1 MALTCTFNRWGTL
14 LAVGCNDGRIVIWDF
29 LTRGIAKI
37 ISAHIHPVCSLCW
50 SRDGHK
56 LVSASTDNMV
66 SQWDVLTGDCDQR
79 FRFPSPILKVQYH
92 PRDQNKVLVCP
103 MKSAPVMLTLSDSKH
118 VVLPVDDDSDLNVVA
133 SFDRRGEYIYTGNA
147 KGKIL
152 VLKTDTQDLVASFR
166 VTTGTS
172 NTTAIKSI
180 EFARK
185 GSCFLINTADR
196 IIRVY
201 DGREILTCGRDGEPE
216 PMQKLQDLVNRTPW
230 KKCCFSGD
238 GEYIVAGSARQH
250 ALYIW
255 EKSIG
260 NLVKI
265 LHGTRGELLLD
276 VAWHPV
282 RPIIASISSGVVS
295 IWAQNQ
301 VENWSAFA
309 PDFKELDE
317 NVEYEERES
326 EFDIED
332 EDKSEPEQT
341 DDGCLHLLTASC
353 QQYDWRPAAIRKPCE
368 ASELGSMLSKC
379 ADAAEDEEV
388 DVTSVDP
395 IAAFCSSDEELEDSK
410 ALLYL
415 PIAPEVED
423 PEENPYGPPPD
434 AVQTALPDDGI
445 GSEKK
450 RPSLSD
456 GPQPPKK
463 KPKTTNI
470 ELQGVPNDEVH
481 PLLGVKGDG
490 KSKKKQAGRPKGSK
504 GKEKDSPFKPKLY
517 KGDRGSLPLEGA
529 AKGKVQAE
537 LGQPLPGGGISELL

>member
-1 MALTCTFNRWGTL
+1 MNLELLESFGQNYPEEADGTLDCISMALTCTFNRWGTL

-37 ISAHIHPVCSLCW
+37 LSAHIHPVCSLCW

-56 LVSASTDNMV
+56 LVSASTDNIV
-66 SQWDVLTGDCDQR
+66 SLWDVLSGDCDQR
-79 FRFPSPILKVQYH
+79 FRFPSPILKVQFH
-92 PRDQNKVLVCP
+92 PRDQDKVLVCP
-103 MKSAPVMLTLSDSKH
+103 MKSAPVMLTLSDSSH

-152 VLKTDTQDLVASFR
+152 VLKTNTQDLVASFR

-341 DDGCLHLLTASC
+341 G
-353 QQYDWRPAAIRKPCE
+353 
-368 ASELGSMLSKC
+368 G
-379 ADAAEDEEV
+379 DAAEDEEV
-388 DVTSVDP
+388 DVTSVDR
-395 IAAFCSSDEELEDSK
+395 IAAFCSRTLLPCSDEELEDTK

-423 PEENPYGPPPD
+423 PEENPYGPPPE
-434 AVQTALPDDGI
+434 TAPMSVSEDGA
-445 GSEKK
+445 GTDKK
-450 RPSLSD
+450 RQATSD
-456 GPQPPKK
+456 GVQPPKK
-463 KPKTTNI
+463 KPKTTMV
-470 ELQGVPNDEVH
+470 ELQGVPSDEVH
-481 PLLGVKGDG
+481 PLLGVKGDS
-490 KSKKKQAGRPKGSK
+490 KSKKKQSGRPKGAK
-504 GKEKDSPFKPKLY
+504 GKERDSPFKPKTF
-517 KGDRGSLPLEGA
+517 KGDRGMPLDAAMKGRAQSELPQVLTGVGA
-529 AKGKVQAE
+529 
-537 LGQPLPGGGISELL
+537 ISELL

>member
-1 MALTCTFNRWGTL
+1 MNLELLESFGQNYPEEADGTLDCISMALTCTFNRWGTL

-56 LVSASTDNMV
+56 LVSASTDNIV
-66 SQWDVLTGDCDQR
+66 SQWDVLSGDCDQR

-152 VLKTDTQDLVASFR
+152 VLKTDSQDLVASFR

-341 DDGCLHLLTASC
+341 
-353 QQYDWRPAAIRKPCE
+353 
-368 ASELGSMLSKC
+368 
-379 ADAAEDEEV
+379 
-388 DVTSVDP
+388 
-395 IAAFCSSDEELEDSK
+395 
-410 ALLYL
+410 
-415 PIAPEVED
+415 ED

-434 AVQTALPDDGI
+434 AVQTSLMDEGAS
-445 GSEKK
+445 SEKK
-450 RPSLSD
+450 RQSSTD
-456 GPQPPKK
+456 GSQPPKK

-517 KGDRGSLPLEGA
+517 KGDRGLPLEGS

-537 LGQPLPGGGISELL
+537 LSQPLTAGGAISELL

>member
-1 MALTCTFNRWGTL
+1 MNLELLESFGQNYPEEADGTLDCISMALTCTFNRWGTL

-56 LVSASTDNMV
+56 LVSASTDNIV
-66 SQWDVLTGDCDQR
+66 SQWDVLSGDCDQR

-92 PRDQNKVLVCP
+92 PRD
-103 MKSAPVMLTLSDSKH
+103 H
-118 VVLPVDDDSDLNVVA
+118 
-133 SFDRRGEYIYTGNA
+133 
-147 KGKIL
+147 
-152 VLKTDTQDLVASFR
+152 
-166 VTTGTS
+166 
-172 NTTAIKSI
+172 
-180 EFARK
+180 
-185 GSCFLINTADR
+185 CFLINTADR

-341 DDGCLHLLTASC
+341 G
-353 QQYDWRPAAIRKPCE
+353 
-368 ASELGSMLSKC
+368 

-434 AVQTALPDDGI
+434 AVQTSLIDEGAS
-445 GSEKK
+445 SEKK
-450 RPSLSD
+450 RQSSAD
-456 GPQPPKK
+456 GSQPPKK

-517 KGDRGSLPLEGA
+517 KGDRGLPLEGS

-537 LGQPLPGGGISELL
+537 LSQPLTAGGAISELL

>member
-1 MALTCTFNRWGTL
+1 MNLELLESFGQNYPEEADGTLDCISMALTCTFNRWGTL

-56 LVSASTDNMV
+56 LVSASTDNIV
-66 SQWDVLTGDCDQR
+66 SQWDVLSGDCDQR

-133 SFDRRGEYIYTGNA
+133 SFDRRGEYVYTGNA

-152 VLKTDTQDLVASFR
+152 VLKTDSQDLVASFR

-185 GSCFLINTADR
+185 G
-196 IIRVY
+196 
-201 DGREILTCGRDGEPE
+201 
-216 PMQKLQDLVNRTPW
+216 RTPW

-341 DDGCLHLLTASC
+341 G
-353 QQYDWRPAAIRKPCE
+353 
-368 ASELGSMLSKC
+368 

-434 AVQTALPDDGI
+434 AVPTSLMDEGAS
-445 GSEKK
+445 SEKK
-450 RPSLSD
+450 RQSSAD
-456 GPQPPKK
+456 GSQPPKK

-517 KGDRGSLPLEGA
+517 KGDRGLPLEGST
-529 AKGKVQAE
+529 KGKVQAE
-537 LGQPLPGGGISELL
+537 LSQPLTAGGAISELL

>member
-1 MALTCTFNRWGTL
+1 MNLELLESFGQNYPEEADGTLDCISMALTCTFNRWGTL

-37 ISAHIHPVCSLCW
+37 ISAHIHPVCSLCMRLCTDLCSGPDVAVLDCYW
-50 SRDGHK
+50 PGIEYSK
-56 LVSASTDNMV
+56 LIAKLTLVS
-66 SQWDVLTGDCDQR
+66 GDCE
-79 FRFPSPILKVQYH
+79 L
-92 PRDQNKVLVCP
+92 
-103 MKSAPVMLTLSDSKH
+103 
-118 VVLPVDDDSDLNVVA
+118 
-133 SFDRRGEYIYTGNA
+133 YTTRCIV
-147 KGKIL
+147 KFFFFFFFKIL

-341 DDGCLHLLTASC
+341 G
-353 QQYDWRPAAIRKPCE
+353 
-368 ASELGSMLSKC
+368 

-395 IAAFCSSDEELEDSK
+395 IAAFCSSTVKLVTEWL
-410 ALLYL
+410 
-415 PIAPEVED
+415 IRQAPVMPVYFTE
-423 PEENPYGPPPD
+423 
-434 AVQTALPDDGI
+434 T
-445 GSEKK
+445 KM
-450 RPSLSD
+450 SLA
-456 GPQPPKK
+456 PPPKK
-463 KPKTTNI
+463 KKINYFDYLVNEPILRLLESTQVFYPTPWI
-470 ELQGVPNDEVH
+470 RVPLLLRSRVLIQKVH

-504 GKEKDSPFKPKLY
+504 GKEKDWPFKAKVH
-517 KGDRGSLPLEGA
+517 KGERVIPLEGA
-529 AKGKVQAE
+529 VKGKVQAE
-537 LGQPLPGGGISELL
+537 VGQPQTGGSAISELL